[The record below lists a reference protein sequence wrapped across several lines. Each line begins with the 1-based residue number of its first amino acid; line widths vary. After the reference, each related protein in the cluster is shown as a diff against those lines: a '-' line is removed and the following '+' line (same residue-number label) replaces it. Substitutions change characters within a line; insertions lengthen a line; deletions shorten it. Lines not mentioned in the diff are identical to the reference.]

1 VFFFNSENKK
11 SKKIN
16 EDVQNQKSIIDSKI
30 RLKRKSCLL
39 GLGFRVTWVFPPKL
53 GFFFWVLM

>member
-39 GLGFRVTWVFPPKL
+39 GLGFRVL
-53 GFFFWVLM
+53 GFRV